1 MKALTF
7 LLFLAAAGLGG
18 WALWE
23 HLERTRLEKEVA
35 ELSKE
40 RDTLART
47 ARLKTGL
54 LAGMEVKGD
63 GPTGLTDKLKDL
75 GIPLEEEEKGRGKS
89 AAKVPGEKSTEGAG
103 ALPDMMKMMRDPAM
117 RDMLRAQTGAQLDL
131 QYRDLFDTMG
141 LDEAK
146 REKVLGLLKERL
158 SAQMD
163 VGFKATDKQLTGEQR
178 KEAAAALEKTTAEL
192 NEKLKEA
199 LGEEYGKFDR
209 FEKSA
214 PEREQLKLLNSMLK
228 DSGLALDEATET
240 KLMDAM
246 YSERQAFKF
255 DADFSDASKM
265 EPNAVSRQQMDRYLA
280 QNAELQ
286 QKIQEK
292 AKAIL
297 SAEQFTQFV
306 KSQENQQQMMQLGL
320 EMFRKMSGEE
330 TAPGAAN

>member
-18 WALWE
+18 WGMWE
-23 HLERTRLEKEVA
+23 HLERTRLAGEVA
-35 ELSKE
+35 ELVKE
-40 RDTLART
+40 RDTLAKT

-75 GIPLEEEEKGRGKS
+75 GIPLEEEDKESAKPKGK
-89 AAKVPGEKSTEGAG
+89 APGEKDTAAAG
-103 ALPDMMKMMRDPAM
+103 ALSEMMKMMRDPAM
-117 RDMLRAQTGAQLDL
+117 RDVLRAQTGAQLDM
-131 QYRDLFDTMG
+131 QYRDLFDNLD
-141 LDEAK
+141 LDEGK
-146 REKVLGLLKERL
+146 REKVMELLKERL

-163 VGFKATDKQLTGEQR
+163 IGFKATDKELTAEQR
-178 KEAAAALEKTTAEL
+178 KEAAAAMEKTTAEL
-192 NEKLKEA
+192 NGKLKEA
-199 LGEEYGKFDR
+199 LGDDYGKFER

-228 DSGLALDEATET
+228 DKGLVLDEATET

-246 YSERQAFKF
+246 YNERQAFKF
-255 DADFSDASKM
+255 EADFSDASKL
-265 EPNAVSRQQMDRYLA
+265 EPDAVSREQMDRYLA

-286 QKIQEK
+286 QKIQQR
-292 AKAIL
+292 AKEIL
-297 SAEQFTQFV
+297 SAEQQELFV

-330 TAPGAAN
+330 TAPGGTN